1 MKIRILVADDE
12 QLERRALAVIV
23 SGLAGSEL
31 ELLEAANGRQAVELA
46 GSVPVDIALL
56 DIRMPGMDGLQAAH
70 ALRALNP
77 AVHIVFVTAFDQ
89 FDYAREAIRIGVDEY
104 LVKPSSADQ
113 VRETLQR
120 LIAAVKEE
128 RERRVSSDRA
138 ASEKDR
144 TLALL
149 ENELRSA
156 LTRGDVDGDRLNS
169 FLTLKGFPEDSR
181 WTLSVRI
188 QEETREAKLGA
199 AVSRRLAAFM
209 EKRLQAQG
217 WYLLSGVGETEVHA
231 ALATPAPLPGAPAP
245 APRGVLQELVELCLS
260 ELGTRICIGAAP
272 CAPAGGPHLL
282 SVSQDALALARPDT
296 PVVLLEHAGLV
307 LEGAG
312 APLVERAIDYLRSH
326 LAADTSLFDVAAA
339 IGISPYH
346 LSRQFR
352 LHAGDTF
359 VHVYARLRVDAAKTL
374 LRSTRHSVKEICSL
388 LGFNDQAYFS
398 RVFRRFAGLSPGEYR
413 AGGRESAK

>member
-23 SGLAGSEL
+23 SSLAGEEL
-31 ELLEAANGRQAVELA
+31 ELVEAANGRQAVELA

-77 AVHIVFVTAFDQ
+77 GVHIVFVTAFDQ
-89 FDYAREAIRIGVDEY
+89 FGYAREAIRIGVDEY

-120 LIAAVKEE
+120 LIATVKEE

-138 ASEKDR
+138 ASEKER

-156 LTRGDVDGDRLNS
+156 LTRGDVDGDLLNS

-181 WTLSVRI
+181 WTLSVRT
-188 QEETREAKLGA
+188 QGEPREAALGA
-199 AVSRRLAAFM
+199 AVARRLAAFM
-209 EKRLQAQG
+209 EKRLRARG
-217 WYLLSGVGETEVHA
+217 WYLLSGAGDGIVHA
-231 ALATPAPLPGAPAP
+231 ALAAPEPPSGASAAAP
-245 APRGVLQELVELCLS
+245 QGVLQELVELCVA
-260 ELGTRICIGAAP
+260 ELGTRVRIGAAP
-272 CAPAGGPHLL
+272 CAPAEGPHLF
-282 SVSQDALALARPDT
+282 SVAQDALALARLDT
-296 PVVLLEHAGLV
+296 PVVLLEKTSLD
-307 LEGAG
+307 LDGAG
-312 APLVERAIDYLRSH
+312 VPLVERAIDYLRAH
-326 LAADTSLFDVAAA
+326 LAADASLFDVAAA
-339 IGISPYH
+339 VGISPYH
-346 LSRQFR
+346 LSRMFR